1 MKKLTKLLLLT
12 LLLCVTAS
20 CFACNKKSDT
30 VKAFFYSNNELI
42 AEIEVKSGS
51 VPDVSSIKTPEKA
64 ETETCTYKFVGW
76 MPELGEITEDTVY
89 AAVFKE
95 EKKTTPDDDTVTA
108 TFYNGDEL
116 VATLKVKSG
125 EVPDVSSIKTPE
137 KAETETSTFVFSGWS
152 PEVGAITA
160 DTTYVAQFN
169 EVFKQCAV
177 TFYSLGSVFSEVMVD
192 YDQTVAAPATA
203 PKYSDETRKFVGWSL
218 DNETAVDLTA
228 YKIKEETN
236 FYALFELLEFSE
248 LFKLDFNLVDID
260 TDMTLLYGAIDAGA
274 GQFTRTEVEGQ
285 TVLYL
290 MRQTWGTYG
299 LKFDSEFIKAA
310 QDAGKSFV
318 KITFAHIA
326 HANGSASEF
335 YPYFSSDNGN
345 TLTKYNTGAFEATK
359 GTATAE
365 YVTGWFELKEPL
377 ENENCVYGIRG
388 LSLEHKFYISEISF
402 HDSMPQVKKEFN
414 VAFYALDQKVSEY
427 KLEEGE
433 FAVAPETNP
442 VYPDGTRKFVGW
454 SVDKINAIDLTA
466 YEVTADTDFYALF
479 EVDYNE
485 LLKTD
490 FNLVNVDTDLTM
502 LYGAFDAGAG
512 QFTRTEVEGKTVLYA
527 MRKSWGS
534 YALKFNN
541 DLIKAAQAAGKTCV
555 KVTYAHIAHANGSQS
570 EFKPFFTD
578 GTANQT
584 CTVNGF
590 AASKGTATAEYST
603 SWFTLD
609 KELKDEN
616 CAYGFG
622 SLNLE
627 HKFYISEISFH
638 TVYEKIISGGFNL
651 VEEDKD
657 LTMLY
662 GAFEAGAGQ
671 FTRTEV
677 EGKTVLYAMRK
688 TWGSYA
694 LKFNND
700 LIKAAQAAGKI
711 HVKVTYAHIAHA
723 NGSQSEFKPFFTDGT
738 ANQACTVNGFAASK
752 GTATAEYSTSWF
764 TLDKEIKDE
773 NCAYGF
779 GSLNLEHKFYISEIS
794 FHTEQPA

>member
-192 YDQTVAAPATA
+192 YDQTVAAPATE
-203 PKYSDETRKFVGWSL
+203 PKYSDGTRKFVGWSL

-260 TDMTLLYGAIDAGA
+260 TDMTLLYCEVSGGSEY
-274 GQFTRTEVEGQ
+274 TRTEEGGQ

-290 MRQTWGTYG
+290 MRKTWADYD
-299 LKFDSEFIKAA
+299 LKFNNEFIRAA
-310 QDAGKSFV
+310 QDAGKIYV
-318 KITFAHIA
+318 KVTYAHLG
-326 HANGSASEF
+326 HANGTASEF
-335 YPYFSSDNGN
+335 YPFYSTDNVN
-345 TLTKYNTGAFEATK
+345 TYTKYTSNGFEASK
-359 GTATAE
+359 GTDTIE

-388 LSLEHKFYISEISF
+388 LALEHRFFISEISF

-502 LYGAFDAGAG
+502 LYGAFEAGAG

-609 KELKDEN
+609 KEIKDEN

-638 TVYEKIISGGFNL
+638 TVYEKIINGGFNL

-662 GAFEAGAGQ
+662 GAFDSGAGL

-773 NCAYGF
+773 NRAYGF